1 MMMRILSILPAIVA
15 FLCTIIL
22 LVSVVGYNPPSTRIE
37 APIVP
42 CDQDISCPVGMN
54 DADLSIPSAFMLLD
68 IKLEISWDEPNR
80 GWIGVVDSKVVEFCP
95 PDSNGLTDCDSSEFE
110 EYLVAGGPDST
121 GKLTFHGEPG
131 NYRFITG
138 GKDGS
143 SLSSQFVIID
153 ASVHLNYYVQIFL
166 FISTIILF
174 IGAGEMAFPLKR
186 LWKKFRDG

>member
-22 LVSVVGYNPPSTRIE
+22 LVSIVGYNPPSTRIE

-80 GWIGVVDSKVVEFCP
+80 GWIGVVDSKVAELCP
-95 PDSNGLTDCDSSEFE
+95 PDSNGLTDCDSSEFD
-110 EYLVAGGPDST
+110 EYLVRWNSPPLGEQTAVWQKPG
-121 GKLTFHGEPG
+121 GKLYMGEHG
-131 NYRFITG
+131 I
-138 GKDGS
+138 
-143 SLSSQFVIID
+143 V
-153 ASVHLNYYVQIFL
+153 
-166 FISTIILF
+166 
-174 IGAGEMAFPLKR
+174 
-186 LWKKFRDG
+186 